1 MENALL
7 IGFGLIA
14 AGFLLLFAEM
24 FIPSH
29 GVLSLTA
36 AATAIAGVVV
46 LFMSDTPMW
55 GVIGM
60 LTLIILGP
68 LSLGFMLKIWPES
81 TLGRRIIH
89 GEGGIDTDARTHS
102 HQNKALHALD
112 ALVGSAGTAVTDLR
126 PSGVVEI
133 EGKRYDALAETV
145 AIDKGN
151 PVRVASTGFGTLKVR
166 PG

>member
-60 LTLIILGP
+60 LTLVILGP
-68 LSLGFMLKIWPES
+68 LSLGFMLKVWPETS
-81 TLGRRIIH
+81 LGRRIIH
-89 GEGGIDTDARTHS
+89 GEGGIDQDAQTLS
-102 HQNKALHALD
+102 HQNQALHALD
-112 ALVGSAGTAVTDLR
+112 ALVGSVGTAVTDLR

-133 EGKRYDALAETV
+133 DGKRYDALAETV

-151 PVRVASTGFGTLKVR
+151 PVKVASTGFGTLKVR